1 MSIERIIAAALGE
14 VPFDLVIRGADVV
27 NVFTDELYPADIG
40 IIDGHIAHVTQPGE
54 LPLAGAEVF
63 NARGKVA
70 IPGLIDAHTHIE
82 STMMTPAHFT
92 EAVLPRGVT
101 TIIADPHEICN
112 VLGPKGLDYFLSS
125 TEELPLRFMALVPS
139 CVPAAVG
146 FETVH
151 ANLSAKDIA
160 PYLKHPRVAGLGEM
174 MNFPGVLSRRESV
187 MDILKA
193 ARESGKFIGGH
204 CPTLTGRS
212 LSAYAASGPESDH
225 ETRDVDEAIKKLRA
239 GLSLECR
246 YASNSH
252 DLPVIADALKL
263 LKYPPHAAICTDDRE
278 PDDVVHEGHL
288 DAAVRAA
295 IRVGV
300 PPVVAVRMATHGAA
314 TLTHL
319 NDRGAIKAGLLAD
332 IVLLDNL
339 ETLSVTEV
347 FVGGKLA
354 AQNGKLLAPLP
365 KTLHLAEQLNTV
377 KFVRELTESDFTLPK
392 ARLNGIVFRYDN
404 PFVTKLD
411 IFGLNDDYT
420 VMAVAERHGVNGN
433 VGLAPIRGLGLKYG
447 AIAGT
452 ISHDCHNLCVF
463 GTKGNS
469 RDMLIAANT
478 LKECGGG
485 YVCVADGEVKALLP
499 LPLFGLMSDKP
510 ALELA
515 ENVERLKD
523 TVREMGIGAM
533 SHSPLNFLA
542 FFGLSVLP
550 EARLTDMGLVDSL
563 NQRFVPLVAED

>member
-1 MSIERIIAAALGE
+1 MSIERIIQAALGE
-14 VPFDLVIRGADVV
+14 IPFDLVILGADVV

-54 LPLAGAEVF
+54 LSLSGSEVYD
-63 NARGKVA
+63 ARGKVA

-82 STMMTPAHFT
+82 SSMMTPAHFT
-92 EAVLPRGVT
+92 EAVLPRGIT

-112 VLGPKGLDYFLSS
+112 VLGAKGLDYFLSS
-125 TEELPLRFMALVPS
+125 TENLPLRFMALVPS

-146 FETVH
+146 FESSPVEFT
-151 ANLSAKDIA
+151 AKDIA

-174 MNFPGVLSRRESV
+174 MNFPGVLGRRKSV
-187 MDILKA
+187 LDILEV
-193 ARESGKFIGGH
+193 ARDSGKFIGGH

-212 LSAYAASGPESDH
+212 LSAYVTSGAESDH

-263 LKYPPHAAICTDDRE
+263 LRYPPHACICTDDRE
-278 PDDVVHEGHL
+278 PDDVVREGHL
-288 DAAVRAA
+288 DAAVRSA

-300 PPVVAVRMATHGAA
+300 PPVIAVRMATLGAA
-314 TLTHL
+314 KLTRIR
-319 NDRGAIKAGLLAD
+319 DRGMIRAGLLAD
-332 IVLLDNL
+332 VVLLDDLAALKVN
-339 ETLSVTEV
+339 EV

-354 AQNGKLLAPLP
+354 ARQGELLEPLP
-365 KTLHLAEQLNTV
+365 NMSIPAEKLNTM
-377 KFVRELTESDFTLPK
+377 KLARPLTERLFTLPK
-392 ARLNGIVFRYDN
+392 TRLNGIKFRYDN

-411 IFGLNDDYT
+411 VFEPDDDYT

-433 VGLAPIRGLGLKYG
+433 VGIAPIRGLGLKYG

-452 ISHDCHNLCVF
+452 VSHDSHNLCVF
-463 GTKGNS
+463 GAKGAS
-469 RDMLIAANT
+469 RDMLLAANT
-478 LKECGGG
+478 LRDCGGG
-485 YVCVADGEVKALLP
+485 YVCVRDGVVTALLP
-499 LPLFGLMSDKP
+499 LPIFGLMSDKP
-510 ALELA
+510 VAELS
-515 ENVERLKD
+515 ENVLRLKAA
-523 TVREMGIGAM
+523 VREMGVGVS

-563 NQRFVPLVAED
+563 NQRFVPLVIEE